1 MSDLGL
7 MFGAAAI
14 VAFGW
19 SYPAL
24 SAIFVLISLICVYAG
39 ERVFVDDPKTRG
51 LAEATKALNKRRNGR

>member
-19 SYPAL
+19 DYPAW
-24 SAIFVLISLICVYAG
+24 SAIFVLISLVCVYAG
-39 ERVFVDDPKTRG
+39 ERVFAEDPKTRG
-51 LAEATKALNKRRNGR
+51 LVEATKVLNRRRMR